1 MEKDFVKRK
10 IKFEYY
16 RVVCTDKNGSK
27 TQKDRPF
34 DLRMWVNKS
43 SKKSLEART
52 FDYRQERAR
61 LEEAGYDSDVNQWYL
76 HFSRLRDSMLPS
88 KAKRTSKVEP
98 FTLEEDEF
106 LGEEVTAL
114 YDEDSY
120 ILMVQ
125 RNRYSLGHSGLEEY
139 LNLLWDG
146 QNNLDIHLRPI
157 YATDTVDR
165 AKKGDQYRR
174 ITVRFADLD
183 TKDFRGE
190 KETSLKRMFSN
201 MIGFGAVNGEVTL
214 TMGHNKEKSLDT
226 TSVSDTID
234 DIIRNKGDNG
244 GVISKA
250 EVAIK
255 NDDTAVEIIDLF
267 DEVAHDYEF
276 FEIPRR
282 STLLHASIF
291 YEMSLI
297 YKESR
302 KRVLG
307 YLSK

>member
-1 MEKDFVKRK
+1 VEKDYVKRK

-16 RVVCTDKNGSK
+16 RVVCTDKNGPRD
-27 TQKDRPF
+27 QKDRLF
-34 DLRMWVNKS
+34 DLRLWIQKAG
-43 SKKSLEART
+43 KKSLEART

-61 LEEAGYDSDVNQWYL
+61 LEEAGFDQDVNHWYL
-76 HFSRLRDSMLPS
+76 HFSRLRDSLLPS

-98 FTLEEDEF
+98 FTLEEDEY

-120 ILMVQ
+120 IFMVQ

-146 QNNLDIHLRPI
+146 ENNLDIHLRPI
-157 YATDTVDR
+157 FATDTVER
-165 AKKGDQYRR
+165 AKRGDQYRR

-183 TKDFRGE
+183 TKVYKGE
-190 KETSLKRMFSN
+190 KETAIKRLIN
-201 MIGFGAVNGEVTL
+201 EMIGYGAINGEVTL
-214 TMGHNKEKSLDT
+214 TMGYNKDKSLDSAT
-226 TSVSDTID
+226 VSDTID
-234 DIIRNKGDNG
+234 DIVRNKGG
-244 GVISKA
+244 IISKA

-255 NDDTAVEIIDLF
+255 NDDSAVEIIDLF
-267 DEVAHDYEF
+267 DEVAHDYEY

-282 STLLHASIF
+282 STLLHESIF
-291 YEMSLI
+291 AEMGNI

-302 KRVLG
+302 KRILG
-307 YLSK
+307 YLKK